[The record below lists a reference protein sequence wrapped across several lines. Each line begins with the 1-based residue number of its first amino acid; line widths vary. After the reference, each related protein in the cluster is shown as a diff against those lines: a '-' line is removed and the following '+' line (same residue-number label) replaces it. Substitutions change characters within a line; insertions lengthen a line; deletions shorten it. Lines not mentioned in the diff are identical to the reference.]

1 MAEDLR
7 TLTFFFIAPLY
18 DLRPNLPR
26 VQTSVKRRGRNPYRD
41 TPTSSPGVR
50 GRQEPLFARLI
61 GILTFSKLSCSS
73 SCIYSVGSVH
83 PTRYHPPLN
92 PRCAYICAS
101 LIAPLIL
108 FILPPP
114 APPSFFYLCP
124 PLEGV
129 NVVEGMKKIGGGEGE
144 LVDCV
149 VYGIVLIPRVVFYFQ
164 ITSQL
169 KYPGVINEWRENAF

>member
-101 LIAPLIL
+101 LLAPLIL

-114 APPSFFYLCP
+114 LPCSPLIFLSLSSSRGGQRRRGNEKNRRRGRRVGRLCC
-124 PLEGV
+124 LRDCFNSACCILLSNNIAAE
-129 NVVEGMKKIGGGEGE
+129 ISGG
-144 LVDCV
+144 D
-149 VYGIVLIPRVVFYFQ
+149 
-164 ITSQL
+164 
-169 KYPGVINEWRENAF
+169 K

>member
-1 MAEDLR
+1 MCVHLCE
-7 TLTFFFIAPLY
+7 
-18 DLRPNLPR
+18 
-26 VQTSVKRRGRNPYRD
+26 PYR
-41 TPTSSPGVR
+41 PAYSFYSSP
-50 GRQEPLFARLI
+50 
-61 GILTFSKLSCSS
+61 
-73 SCIYSVGSVH
+73 
-83 PTRYHPPLN
+83 PP
-92 PRCAYICAS
+92 S
-101 LIAPLIL
+101 
-108 FILPPP
+108 P

-129 NVVEGMKKIGGGEGE
+129 NVVEGMKKIGGGGGE